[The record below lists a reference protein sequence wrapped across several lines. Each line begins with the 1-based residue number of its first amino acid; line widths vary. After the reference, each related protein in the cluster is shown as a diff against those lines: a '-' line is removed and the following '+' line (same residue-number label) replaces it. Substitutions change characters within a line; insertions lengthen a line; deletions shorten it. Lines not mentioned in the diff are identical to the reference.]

1 MPKINID
8 ELVKPIEVVVGGKTY
23 TIEDIPQAT
32 AKRMNAI
39 GVKAKKAEEAGDTE
53 DTSTDEM
60 AAVLAEIL
68 GAKPEAIAALGMRK
82 LLALITGVMGEI
94 SAEIEGKNSPKV
106 AARK

>member
-1 MPKINID
+1 
-8 ELVKPIEVVVGGKTY
+8 
-23 TIEDIPQAT
+23 
-32 AKRMNAI
+32 
-39 GVKAKKAEEAGDTE
+39 
-53 DTSTDEM
+53 
-60 AAVLAEIL
+60 VLAEIL